1 MWSGYDY
8 WGLPTGTSSIINLR
22 LTDSVDIIHRLL
34 AFGAWFRTP
43 TSLFLKK
50 STLLG
55 IFYTNSDSGVRSH
68 PKSGE
73 LLHIR
78 SAVSDSGF
86 TRVNTHV

>member
-22 LTDSVDIIHRLL
+22 LTDSDDIIRRLL
-34 AFGAWFRTP
+34 AFGARFQTP
-43 TSLFLKK
+43 ASLYLKK
-50 STLLG
+50 NTLLG

-86 TRVNTHV
+86 TRVNTYR